1 MGVGCRLCSGSLAL
15 FGGGGGG
22 GGILGSILGPE
33 SGEGGCVPLISPP
46 THAHTPSPQRVK
58 EARI

>member
-22 GGILGSILGPE
+22 ILGPE